1 MNAARNA
8 SPVGTAWRPSP
19 GLSIGSSPRPAHMR
33 PDLPARPATAPLT
46 ALRPRSLASI
56 HEGER
61 LVVQR
66 ILFDAVRARCDAAG
80 IGEGDV
86 LVGRGR
92 EGARVDVESAD

>member
-1 MNAARNA
+1 MAATR
-8 SPVGTAWRPSP
+8 S
-19 GLSIGSSPRPAHMR
+19 
-33 PDLPARPATAPLT
+33 
-46 ALRPRSLASI
+46 RSLASI

-92 EGARVDVESAD
+92 EGARVDIESADGRRVQLDRAWADFVQVAPIHERSPDDTPLS